1 MNKFLQSFLGSLAA
15 IWLTIMIIGF
25 GSMLMV
31 AGLAILMNST
41 PEKVSDHS
49 VLYLNL
55 NTAIGEHR
63 QNRDIMT
70 ALSGSGEPAAALSE
84 ILDAIRDAA
93 DDSRIE
99 GIFIDCNGA
108 SAGLA
113 QRRAI
118 RQALTEFRKSGKWVY
133 AYGDIYTQGDYYVAT
148 AADSIFI
155 NPSGIVD
162 IHGLQSSIVF
172 FKGLLDKL
180 GIEMQVAKVGTY
192 KSAVEP
198 FIMTS
203 PSEASVEQQRLY
215 LDNLWKT
222 VRNEMASSRKISP
235 DSINSWVNG
244 YLSSKTAD
252 YYVSNHVADASVY
265 RREILDRMEKLT
277 GRDNLRLVT
286 PSQYVSDS
294 PASKNAKT
302 KIAVLYASGDIVD
315 EGKSGIVATEIVP
328 IILEI
333 AENDDID
340 GLVLRINSGGGS
352 AFASEQIW
360 DALEQFKKITGKPFY
375 VSMSDVAASGGYYIA
390 CGADRIYAEPVT
402 LTGSIGIFGLI
413 PNAHGLLSGKL
424 GLTTASVS
432 TNPDAE
438 VPTIFNPL
446 NEKQRAAIQ
455 SMVERGYE
463 LFVKRVAQ
471 GRKMTV
477 AQVKQIAEGR
487 VWDGQEAQR
496 RHLVDKLGGL
506 DTVLADMAKELNVES
521 WDVVRYPNPTGSFF
535 EELMKLGDNMEAKA
549 VSRALGENEN
559 LYRVIEKLRNMSTVQ
574 ARMEEIEI
582 R

>member
-1 MNKFLQSFLGSLAA
+1 
-15 IWLTIMIIGF
+15 MIIGF

-506 DTVLADMAKELNVES
+506 DTVLADMAKELNVET